1 MKNIY
6 RFLVLVA
13 VIFSTLTLNA
23 QAPGWTVD
31 ESRYE
36 YSMTFIAK
44 ININGEVLRSSSDI
58 VGAFVNGVCR
68 GVANPTY
75 IAASDAYYVYLTIF
89 SNSPGETVEFRIY
102 RADTDEIIDID
113 TTLDFES
120 NQHIGS
126 RFQSYVLAEPPL
138 RSEADLVSFGFSGIV
153 ADSLNISGNALD
165 FYVPNSV
172 DITNL
177 TPVFVHSDG
186 ARAFVNQIEQ
196 TSGVGSRDFSSPV
209 NYQIMSENEANLNE
223 YRISVYNSVAP
234 DPGAGGEGGDGGDG
248 GTDPNQLVFTLS
260 ESDNSSV
267 VSENG
272 ATDNFIIVLFQEP
285 ENQVVFTIT
294 SSDPDEVQVLNSE
307 VIFTPDNWNFAQF
320 VQLQGVDDE
329 LRDGDQE
336 STIRV
341 EIDSSRSDVAYS
353 QTPSQTLVCITTD
366 DDDIPGILIEET
378 NGNTQVD
385 ESQSEDTVFVRLA
398 TQPATDVVL
407 DVLVSDP
414 TEITTRETR
423 LTFTSENWGVPQNLT
438 VIGVDDALNDG
449 SQRSNLILSVN
460 DEASD
465 DAFDDLSDIAIEVTT
480 TDNDASG
487 NEDDNNG
494 EDDQEGEE
502 EIAPPLF
509 YKRDAVCYNGGQ
521 IKVEYEVNGTDV
533 IVNFQGSQVD
543 RASISGGEVIFT
555 DLERGTYVLEIAN
568 FVKVINVG
576 LDE

>member
-1 MKNIY
+1 MKKSL
-6 RFLVLVA
+6 RFIALLGLILSSVEL
-13 VIFSTLTLNA
+13 SA

-89 SNSPGETVEFRIY
+89 SNRPGETVEFRIY
-102 RADTDEIIDID
+102 RADTDEIIDIN
-113 TTLDFES
+113 TTIDFES

-126 RFQSYVLAEPPL
+126 RFQSYVIAEPPL
-138 RSEADLVSFGFSGIV
+138 RSEADLISFGFSGVV
-153 ADSLNISGNALD
+153 ADSLNINGNALD
-165 FYVPNSV
+165 FYVPSSV
-172 DITNL
+172 DITGL
-177 TPVFVHSDG
+177 TPIFTFSEG
-186 ARAFVNQIEQ
+186 ANAFVNQVAQ
-196 TSGVGSRDFSSPV
+196 TSGVGTRDFSSPV

-223 YRISVYNSVAP
+223 YRISVFNSAAP
-234 DPGAGGEGGDGGDG
+234 DSGGGEGGDEGSD
-248 GTDPNQLVFTLS
+248 DPNQLVFTLS

-272 ATDNFIIVLFQEP
+272 STDNFIIVLFQEP
-285 ENQVVFTIT
+285 ENQVVFTVT
-294 SSDPDEVQVLNSE
+294 SSDPDEVRVLSSE
-307 VIFTPDNWNFAQF
+307 ITFTSDNWNFAQF
-320 VQLQGVDDE
+320 VQLQGVDDD

-336 STIRV
+336 STISV
-341 EIDSSRSDVAYS
+341 AIDYSRSDVAFS
-353 QTPSQTLVCITTD
+353 QTPSQTLRCINTD
-366 DDDIPGILIEET
+366 DDDIPGIIVEET
-378 NGNTQVD
+378 NGSTQVD
-385 ESQSEDTVFVRLA
+385 ESQSEDTIFVRLA
-398 TQPATDVVL
+398 TEPATEVVI

-414 TEITTRETR
+414 TEVSTRETQM
-423 LTFTSENWGVPQNLT
+423 TFTADNWGVPQSLT
-438 VIGVDDALNDG
+438 VIGVDDTLNDG
-449 SQRSNLILSVN
+449 SQRSNVILSIN

-465 DAFDDLSDIAIEVTT
+465 DSFDALADIAIEVTT

-487 NEDDNNG
+487 NDDGNDDGDDAEQPEDEVD
-494 EDDQEGEE
+494 
-502 EIAPPLF
+502 PPLF

-521 IKVEYEVNGTDV
+521 IKVEYEVEGTNV
-533 IVNFQGSQVD
+533 IVNFQGSRLD
-543 RASISGGEVIFT
+543 TDTISGGEVIFT

-568 FVKVINVG
+568 FVKVVNIG

>member
-1 MKNIY
+1 MKKSV
-6 RFLVLVA
+6 RFIALLGL
-13 VIFSTLTLNA
+13 ILSSFGLSA

-102 RADTDEIIDID
+102 RADTDEIIDIN
-113 TTLDFES
+113 TTIDFES

-126 RFQSYVLAEPPL
+126 RFQSYVIAEPPL
-138 RSEADLVSFGFSGIV
+138 RSEADLISFGFSGVV
-153 ADSLNISGNALD
+153 ADSLNINGNALD
-165 FYVPNSV
+165 FYVPSSV
-172 DITNL
+172 DITGL
-177 TPVFVHSDG
+177 TPIFTFSEG
-186 ARAFVNQIEQ
+186 ANAFVNQVAQ
-196 TSGVGSRDFSSPV
+196 TSGVGTRDFSSPV

-223 YRISVYNSVAP
+223 YRISVYNSAAP
-234 DPGAGGEGGDGGDG
+234 DSGSGEGGDEGSD
-248 GTDPNQLVFTLS
+248 DPNQLVFTLS

-272 ATDNFIIVLFQEP
+272 STDNFIIVLFQEP
-285 ENQVVFTIT
+285 ENQVVFTVT
-294 SSDPDEVQVLNSE
+294 SSDPDEVRVLSSE
-307 VIFTPDNWNFAQF
+307 ITFTSDNWNFARF
-320 VQLQGVDDE
+320 VQLQGVDDD

-336 STIRV
+336 STISV
-341 EIDSSRSDVAYS
+341 AIDHSRSDVAIS
-353 QTPSQTLVCITTD
+353 QTPSQTMRCITTD
-366 DDDIPGILIEET
+366 DEDSPGILVEET
-378 NGNTQVD
+378 NGSTQVD
-385 ESQSEDTVFVRLA
+385 ESQSEDTIFVRLA
-398 TQPATDVVL
+398 TEPATEVVI

-414 TEITTRETR
+414 TEVSTRETQM
-423 LTFTSENWGVPQNLT
+423 TFTADNWGVPQSLT
-438 VIGVDDALNDG
+438 VIGVDDTLNDG
-449 SQRSNLILSVN
+449 SQRSNVILSIN

-465 DAFDDLSDIAIEVTT
+465 DAFDALADIAIEVTT

-487 NEDDNNG
+487 NDDGNDDGDDAEQPEDEVD
-494 EDDQEGEE
+494 
-502 EIAPPLF
+502 PPLF

-521 IKVEYEVNGTDV
+521 IKVEYEVEGTNV
-533 IVNFQGSQVD
+533 IVNFQGSRLD
-543 RASISGGEVIFT
+543 TDTISGGEVIFT

-568 FVKVINVG
+568 FVKVVNIG